1 MSSSATPLREQRV
14 LAPASAPGTSR
25 LASVTRRRL
34 ATALLLATTTLP
46 VMLPATVGASPGDS
60 LAISMFGDRSE
71 ALWPLQVGLEVVAVE
86 SGEVVVPRRE
96 LVVSDGQHT
105 VFAEVIATPHGSHA
119 FELEVVARHHAEANI
134 ELEYDLRVREARFEG
149 LTWTNYLL
157 HRLALAP
164 RPEVGPESLAAARA
178 DIVET
183 QQDPDAP
190 AHVQSV
196 DVDGQRYEIRLYA
209 ASLRG

>member
-1 MSSSATPLREQRV
+1 MPSPRHFA
-14 LAPASAPGTSR
+14 LALVAALLIPASAG
-25 LASVTRRRL
+25 
-34 ATALLLATTTLP
+34 AT
-46 VMLPATVGASPGDS
+46 PGDS
-60 LAISMFGDRSE
+60 LSIPLFSDRSE
-71 ALWPLQVGLEVVAVE
+71 ALWPLQVGLEVVAVD

-105 VFAEVIATPHGSHA
+105 IFSEVIATPRGTQG
-119 FELEVVARHHAEANI
+119 FELEVVARHHAADAI
-134 ELEYDLRVREARFEG
+134 ELEYDLRVEQARFAD
-149 LTWTNYLL
+149 LSWTDYLL

-164 RPEVGPESLAAARA
+164 RPEVGPNALAAARA

-183 QQDPDAP
+183 HENPDDP
-190 AHVQSV
+190 AHSQTV

>member
-1 MSSSATPLREQRV
+1 M
-14 LAPASAPGTSR
+14 
-25 LASVTRRRL
+25 TRRRL
-34 ATALLLATTTLP
+34 SALALVLLGTIS
-46 VMLPATVGASPGDS
+46 LPASVAASPGDS
-60 LAISMFGDRSE
+60 LSVPLFSDRSE
-71 ALWPLQVGLEVVAVE
+71 ALWPLQVGLEVVCVD
-86 SGEVVVPRRE
+86 SGELVVERRE

-105 VFAEVIATPHGSHA
+105 VFSEAIATPQGSHG
-119 FELEVVARHHAEANI
+119 FEVELVARHHAGGAI
-134 ELEYDLRVREARFEG
+134 ELEYDLHVREARFEG

-164 RPEVGPESLAAARA
+164 RPEVGPEALAAARA

-183 QQDPDAP
+183 REARSGDAEAP
-190 AHVQSV
+190 AHSQTV